1 MKEDF
6 NKMSLE
12 QWCVDERSALDSSLT
27 FSNYAN
33 CTNDSQSQGNLKE
46 EEQNAYNNL
55 YKILSI

>member
-1 MKEDF
+1 
-6 NKMSLE
+6 MSLE